1 MDVLLSVDLEGCAGI
16 VHVDQTRRTGSDYD
30 RARRLMSREANAAA
44 LGAFDAGASRVVI
57 NDSHGD
63 MRNLVFDELDA
74 RVEVISGA
82 LKPFSMVQ
90 GLEAGRPEAA
100 LFVGYHGGAGTR
112 ASVLDHTYYGAVVGE
127 IRVHPA
133 GSAPDDPGMPVDEA
147 AINALVLGEAGV
159 PVALV
164 TGDEAVTAQA
174 RQRFPGVTTV
184 AVKAS
189 ISRFSARSLHP
200 EEACKRIRAG
210 AAEAV
215 TAAAQGKVKPYRLP
229 APLGV
234 TFSLLTTAYADAAEI
249 VPGVLR
255 LDARR
260 VRFEAASA
268 REMLR
273 AILAVSKIAGTEV
286 V

>member
-1 MDVLLSVDLEGCAGI
+1 MHVLISVDMEGCAGV

-57 NDSHGD
+57 NDSHAD
-63 MRNLVFDELDA
+63 MRNLLFEELDP
-74 RVEVISGA
+74 RVELISGS

-90 GLEAGRPEAA
+90 GLDAGRPEAA

-127 IRVHPA
+127 IRLHPA
-133 GSAPDDPGMPVDEA
+133 GSPPDNPGMVVDEA

-159 PVALV
+159 PIALV

-174 RQRFPGVTTV
+174 RQRFQGVTTV
-184 AVKAS
+184 AVKDS

-200 EEACKRIRAG
+200 DEAVKRIRAG

-215 TAAAQGKVKPYRLP
+215 TAVAQGRVMPYRVP
-229 APLGV
+229 APIGV
-234 TFSLLTTAYADAAEI
+234 TFALLTTAYADAAEI
-249 VPGVLR
+249 VPGVAR

-273 AILAVSKIAGTEV
+273 AILAVTKIAGTEV